1 MTLCRELALEETL
14 DLSQD
19 RLSDEQMNFQFS
31 MTGNQSPA

>member
-1 MTLCRELALEETL
+1 M

-31 MTGNQSPA
+31 VTGNQSAA